1 MIPDGTRPEAGPEP
15 PGPGTVP
22 GRRGGLGRRL
32 RRVARWTGAVVAVL
46 ALVASGLAVWSV
58 RRGFPQ
64 HDGRS
69 PLPGLS
75 APVTV
80 FRDAYGVPQVYAG
93 SAADLFRAQGYV
105 TAQDRF
111 WEMDYRRHLTSGRLA
126 ELFGPSLVPTDAFL
140 RTLGWRRTAER
151 EWRRISPEARSHLRA
166 YADGVNAWIAANGA
180 AAASGAKSLEYTV
193 LGLQNP
199 GYTVEPWDPVDSLA
213 WLKAMAWELL
223 GNMDAEID
231 RSLLL
236 AQGLSRSQIEQL
248 YPPYPYAQ
256 NHPIVDVPGPAP
268 ARPVPDDVWREAAPA
283 LGALRSLPLRTG
295 GDTAGIG
302 SNSWVVSGSLTASG
316 KPMLAGDPHLAASL
330 PGTWYQI
337 GLRCTCSY
345 NVQGLTMP
353 GLPGVVAGRNER
365 IAWGLTNLP
374 ADVTDLYLEKVEGER
389 YFDGKAWRPLE
400 SRQEVI
406 EVAGGRPVTITVRAT
421 GHGPL
426 LSDRRADMLGVAA
439 RPPLDPAGG
448 AVQSAAPGP
457 LPSLDPGE
465 PGVPAP
471 AAAERYAVAL
481 RWTAFE
487 PGRTMDALFG
497 INKAANWTEFRAAAA
512 LFDEPAQNLVY
523 ADVDGHI
530 GYQAPGRVP
539 VRGKGDGAWPVP
551 GWDPSYEWTGFIPF
565 AELPTLFD
573 PPGGAIVT
581 ANQAVAGPSYPHV
594 ITTDWTYGYRGRR
607 VLDLIAE
614 RSARGGL
621 GVADMRRM
629 QFDNRNGGAPAV
641 VGALLA
647 VPLGDSAAAV
657 ARDLLKGWDFQQGT
671 ESAAAAFYN
680 ATWRHLLARTF
691 DELPGDRKPG
701 GGDRW
706 WEVMAALLA
715 SPGSPWWDDRRTGR
729 RESMTDIL
737 TAAMEEA
744 TAELTERLGDDPAA
758 WRWGDLHTLTLKGDG
773 PGRSGIAPVEWLFN
787 RGPVPIAGGGDAVN
801 STSWSAAGGYD
812 DVVFVPTMRMIVD
825 MADPDGSRWVQLAG
839 NSGHAFHPNFDD
851 QLDLW
856 RTGRDIPMQWTR
868 QRIEATAENVLVL
881 VPTGKG

>member
-1 MIPDGTRPEAGPEP
+1 MIPDETRPAARPDLPEP
-15 PGPGTVP
+15 GGPVP
-22 GRRGGLGRRL
+22 RRRR
-32 RRVARWTGAVVAVL
+32 RWWRVVRWTGAVVVVL

-64 HDGRS
+64 YDGTLS
-69 PLPGLS
+69 LPGLT
-75 APVTV
+75 APVKV
-80 FRDAYGVPQVYAG
+80 FRDSYGVAQIYAD
-93 SAADLFRAQGYV
+93 SATDLLQAQGYV

-126 ELFGPSLVPTDAFL
+126 ELLGPPLVRTDAFL

-151 EWRRISPEARSHLRA
+151 EWQRISPEARSYLRA

-213 WLKAMAWELL
+213 WLKALAWELL

-236 AQGLSRSQIEQL
+236 AQGLSRRQIEQL
-248 YPPYPYAQ
+248 YPPYPYAR
-256 NHPIVDVPGPAP
+256 NRPIVDTPGTPS
-268 ARPVPDDVWREAAPA
+268 RPVPARVWREAAPA
-283 LGALRSLPLRTG
+283 LDALRSLPLRAG

-302 SNSWVVSGSLTASG
+302 SNSWVVSGALTASG
-316 KPMLAGDPHLAASL
+316 KPLLANDPHLAASL

-337 GLRCTCSY
+337 GLRCSCAY
-345 NVQGLTMP
+345 NVQGFTMP
-353 GLPGVVAGRNER
+353 GLPGVVTGRNER

-374 ADVTDLYLEKVEGER
+374 ADVSDLYLEKVDGER
-389 YFDGKAWRPLE
+389 YFDGKAWRALD

-406 EVAGGRPVTITVRAT
+406 KVAGGEPVTITVRAT
-421 GHGPL
+421 RHGPL

-439 RPPLDPAGG
+439 RPPLDPSGG
-448 AVQSAAPGP
+448 ALPSLTPGP
-457 LPSLDPGE
+457 LPSLDTGE

-471 AAAERYAVAL
+471 AAAEPYAVAL
-481 RWTAFE
+481 RWTASE

-530 GYQAPGRVP
+530 GYQAPGRIP
-539 VRGKGDGAWPVP
+539 VRGKGDGSWPVP
-551 GWDPSYEWTGFIPF
+551 GWDPAYDWTGFIPF
-565 AELPTLFD
+565 ADLPTLSD
-573 PPGGAIVT
+573 PPGGVIVT
-581 ANQAVAGPSYPHV
+581 ANQAVAGPSYRHV

-607 VLDLIAE
+607 ILDLIAE
-614 RSARGGL
+614 RTARGKI

-629 QFDNRNGGAPAV
+629 QSDNLNGGAAAV
-641 VGALLA
+641 VPALLA
-647 VPLGDSAAAV
+647 VPLNDGAV
-657 ARDLLKGWDFQQGT
+657 AKARDLLKGWDFQQST
-671 ESAAAAFYN
+671 DSAAAAFYN
-680 ATWRHLLARTF
+680 ATWRSLLARTF
-691 DELPGDRKPG
+691 DELPQDRKAG
-701 GGDRW
+701 NGDRW
-706 WEVMAALLA
+706 WEVVAALLK
-715 SPGSPWWDDRRTGR
+715 SPGSPWWDDRRTGK
-729 RESMTDIL
+729 RESMADIL
-737 TAAMEEA
+737 AAAMDEA
-744 TAELTERLGDDPAA
+744 TAELTARLGPDPAA
-758 WRWGDLHTLTLKGDG
+758 WRWGDLHTLTLRGYG
-773 PGRSGIAPVEWLFN
+773 PGQSGIAPVEWLFN

-825 MADPDGSRWVQLAG
+825 LSDPDGSRWVLLAG
-839 NSGHAFHPNFDD
+839 TSGHAFHPHFDD
-851 QLDLW
+851 QLELW
-856 RTGRDIPMQWTR
+856 RTGQDTPMRWR
-868 QRIEATAENVLVL
+868 RKSIEAAAEHVLTFA
-881 VPTGKG
+881 PTGKG